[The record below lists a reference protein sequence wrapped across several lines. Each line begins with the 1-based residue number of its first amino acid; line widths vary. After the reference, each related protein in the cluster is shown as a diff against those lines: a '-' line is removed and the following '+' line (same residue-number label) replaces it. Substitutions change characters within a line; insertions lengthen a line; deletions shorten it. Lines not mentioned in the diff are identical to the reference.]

1 MINVKAFQ
9 DLGIASHE
17 FQKALN
23 EDNVMKQEMALRSM
37 SEAIEVA
44 LASMMESRG
53 VKTLLN

>member
-9 DLGIASHE
+9 DLGIASRE

-37 SEAIEVA
+37 SEAIEEA
-44 LASMMESRG
+44 LETMMASRG
-53 VKTLLN
+53 LKHNLN